1 MRKNGRYRYAGEA
14 EITRIFIVILLFA
27 ILMVSGCISKQSE
40 VKTQSGVE
48 VTGLIPRTSIFGN
61 PDHTSVAL
69 SPDGSKMSFLA
80 PRNGVLNVWVGPAKR
95 PDEARPVTNDTYR
108 GIRSYIWSFTNDHII
123 YLQDKNGDENWSIY
137 SVNLTSGAVKNLT
150 PFEGIQAQIVTSSR
164 KYPQEIIIGLNKR
177 DPSYHDLYRLNIET
191 GNMTLLQENKE
202 FAGFDVDDDFHVRLA
217 TNMTPDGG
225 IEIFRPAGEGW
236 QSFIKAG
243 REDAL
248 TTGTLNFN
256 ETNDVIYMMDS
267 RGRDTAALYAL
278 NLSTGKASE
287 IAEDPRADFGGYM
300 IQPLHRTV
308 QAVAFTYERL
318 NWTVIDQAIAPDLK
332 YLRALEDGDL
342 EVVSRTLDDGAWIVA
357 YIMDNG
363 PVRYYYYDRPGKEAN
378 FLFTDRKS
386 LEDLTLAKMNPVVI
400 KARDGLDLVSY
411 YTLPV
416 ESDKGEK
423 KPEKPLPMVLFVHGG
438 PWARDS
444 WGYSSIHQWLA
455 NRGYAV
461 LSVNYRGST
470 GFGKNF
476 TNAGDLEWGRKM
488 QYDLL
493 DAVNWSIK
501 EGIADPKRIAI
512 MGGSYGGYAT
522 LAGLTFTPEVFACG
536 VDIVGPSNLTT
547 LLESI
552 PPYWKPEVE
561 TFITRVGDFRTAEG
575 RRLLEERSPLNYAE
589 DIRKPLLIGQGANDP
604 RVKRN
609 ESDQIVKV
617 MEQRNLS
624 VVYVLYPDEGH
635 GFARPENRLSFYAVS
650 EAFLSKNLEG
660 RYEPIGD
667 DFNGSTI
674 EVLEGAEVVPGLED
688 ALKAKKSTK

>member
-1 MRKNGRYRYAGEA
+1 MGDERSAGEA

-27 ILMVSGCISKQSE
+27 ILMMSGCISKQSE
-40 VKTQSGVE
+40 VKTQRNDDAG
-48 VTGLIPRTSIFGN
+48 GLIPRSSIFGN

-69 SPDGSKMSFLA
+69 SPDGSKLSFLA

-108 GIRSYIWSFTNDHII
+108 GIRTYIWSFTNDHII

-137 SVNLTSGAVKNLT
+137 CVNLTSGTVKNLT
-150 PFEGIQAQIVTSSR
+150 PFEGVQAQIVTSSR

-191 GNMTLLQENKE
+191 GNMTLLLENRE

-217 TNMTPDGG
+217 TKMTPDGG

-236 QSFIKAG
+236 QSFIKVG

-248 TTGTLNFN
+248 TTGTLGFN
-256 ETNDVIYMMDS
+256 EANDVIYMMDS
-267 RGRDTAALYAL
+267 RGRNTAALYAL
-278 NLSTGKASE
+278 NLSTGKASL
-287 IAEDPRADFGGYM
+287 IAEDPKADFGGYM
-300 IQPLHRTV
+300 IQPLHRMV

-342 EVVSRTLDDGAWIVA
+342 EVVSRTLDDSAWIVA

-363 PVRYYYYDRPGKEAN
+363 PVRYYYYDRNKKEAK

-386 LEDLTLAKMNPVVI
+386 LENLSLAKMNPVVI

-416 ESDKGEK
+416 GSDRGDK

-438 PWARDS
+438 PWARDI

-461 LSVNYRGST
+461 LSVNFRGST

-488 QYDLL
+488 QDDLL
-493 DAVNWSIK
+493 DAVNWSIR
-501 EGIADPKRIAI
+501 EGIADPKRVAI

-522 LAGLTFTPEVFACG
+522 LAGLTFSPAVFACG
-536 VDIVGPSNLTT
+536 VDIVGPSNLTS

-552 PPYWKPEVE
+552 PAYWKPEVE
-561 TFITRVGDFRTAEG
+561 TFITRVGDFRTADG
-575 RRLLEERSPLNYAE
+575 RKLLEERSPLNYVE
-589 DIRKPLLIGQGANDP
+589 NIRKPLLIGQGANDP

-609 ESDQIVKV
+609 ESDQIVQV

-635 GFARPENRLSFYAVS
+635 GFARPENKLSFYAVS
-650 EAFLSKNLEG
+650 EAFLSKDLGG

-674 EVLEGAEVVPGLED
+674 EVLEGADVVPGLED